1 MGGAATTL
9 AIERGRLD
17 NGTAGRERSAG
28 VLRESA
34 GLLGIRV
41 WVLVFTRL
49 YWSARGGG
57 VKGHLFASPSLSQYG
72 FARLLLRRLRSNF
85 CRCLSA

>member
-17 NGTAGRERSAG
+17 NGAAGRERSAG

-49 YWSARGGG
+49 YWSARGGRG
-57 VKGHLFASPSLSQYG
+57 ERPSLCLAVAVSI
-72 FARLLLRRLRSNF
+72 RLRTSTF
-85 CRCLSA
+85 TPFAE